1 MSKPETQ
8 RVMESWGNPGAW
20 KATVACLTCG
30 HSQTVEQEE
39 EGFAIDQWP
48 CECGDAECRR
58 RVCRNCPECDRCGL
72 RVAPECTVQHGN
84 ETLCRDC
91 MRMELEDAAASAAE
105 VLG

>member
-8 RVMESWGNPGAW
+8 RVTDSWGNPGAW

-30 HSQTVEQEE
+30 TSQTIEQEE
-39 EGFAIDQWP
+39 DGFAIDQWA

-58 RVCRNCPECDRCGL
+58 KVCRNCPECEACEL
-72 RVAPECTVQHGN
+72 HVAPECMVDYCGRTR
-84 ETLCRDC
+84 CRDC
-91 MRMELEDAAASAAE
+91 MKIELEEAAACAAE